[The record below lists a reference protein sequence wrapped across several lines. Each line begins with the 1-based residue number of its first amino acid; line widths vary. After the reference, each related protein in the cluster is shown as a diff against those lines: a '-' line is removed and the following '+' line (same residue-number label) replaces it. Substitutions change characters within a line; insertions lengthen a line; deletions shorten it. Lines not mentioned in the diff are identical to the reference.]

1 MCPAGDFVIARV
13 MLVYWF
19 AVEPAPQVPTST
31 GRMLMKLGLNVG
43 NTDRIIRVIA
53 GFALIMLAYSSLVTG
68 AAAMAVYVIGAVA
81 ILTGV
86 IRFCPA
92 YTLFGLDTGAG
103 KS

>member
-1 MCPAGDFVIARV
+1 
-13 MLVYWF
+13 
-19 AVEPAPQVPTST
+19 
-31 GRMLMKLGLNVG
+31 MKLGLNVG